1 MSFSLIRKVYVM
13 NADGSGQV
21 NISNSTSNDGQ
32 PSWSP
37 DGTKIAFTSDR
48 DHPGKASIYVMNANG
63 SNQTRLTFSASDAI
77 DDGPVWSPNG
87 TMLAFV
93 STRDS
98 VVEAWPETDDD
109 GAILTKTSVNT
120 NKEVYLMNA
129 DGTNQFRLTNM
140 LGNDDSP
147 RWSRDGTRLL
157 FRSDRERECCDP
169 VAQVWV
175 MYADGSNQLN
185 LSNNAVGDYD
195 GSW

>member
-1 MSFSLIRKVYVM
+1 VNYQVYVM
-13 NADGSGQV
+13 NADGSGQT
-21 NISNSTSNDGQ
+21 NISGSAANDGQ

-37 DGTKIAFTSDR
+37 DGTKIATSDR
-48 DHPGKASIYVMNANG
+48 DPPGKGSIYVMNANG
-63 SNQTRLTFSASDAI
+63 SNQTRLTFSGSDVI
-77 DDGPVWSPNG
+77 DDQPVWSPNG
-87 TMLAFV
+87 TMIAFV

-98 VVEAWPETDDD
+98 VVETWQETDDD
-109 GAILTKTSVNT
+109 GGILTRTRVNT

-147 RWSRDGTRLL
+147 RWSRDGTKLL
-157 FRSDRERECCDP
+157 FRSDRERDCCDP

-175 MYADGSNQLN
+175 MYADGTNQLN
-185 LSNNAVGDYD
+185 LSNSFGDYG